1 MGDIGVLLKVMP
13 ESPET
18 DLERIK
24 QEIKDRIKVEDMNEE
39 DLAFGLKA
47 IKVLTLVDD
56 AEGGT
61 EEVEEK
67 LQGMEGVKGIEVEDV
82 TKI

>member
-1 MGDIGVLLKVMP
+1 MGDIGVLLKIMP

-18 DLERIK
+18 DLEGIKKEIESRI
-24 QEIKDRIKVEDMNEE
+24 DVEDMNEE

-56 AEGGT
+56 GEGGT

-67 LQGMEGVKGIEVEDV
+67 LKGLEGVKGIEVEDV